1 MPFYEKGKREY
12 IIEGPYPEGS
22 TLFGSSVAGKFQL
35 IEYVDDEIMGGSFLR
50 RRTKLGQ
57 SEDVSDANMEYRR
70 EV

>member
-35 IEYVDDEIMGGSFLR
+35 IEYVDDEIMGGSFFATKDEAREER
-50 RRTKLGQ
+50 RSIGREHG
-57 SEDVSDANMEYRR
+57 VSA
-70 EV
+70 